1 MSHRPFEEW
10 ILGEEPLTPAESDAL
25 RRHLETCE
33 VCRRLAA
40 SWPAVETQLR
50 STSLVQPTAGFVVRW
65 RERRVALA
73 GARPQRAWW
82 VFAASLASAGLA
94 AAVVLW
100 DLASLL
106 ASPSAALQT
115 WIRGLVQWSVFFRA
129 AGDIL
134 QAAVSILPVGLIGGI
149 GLGLMAASAG
159 LVALWIFSL
168 NRTAYQGVRS

>member
-33 VCRRLAA
+33 ACRRLAA
-40 SWPAVETQLR
+40 SWPAVQTQLR
-50 STSLVQPTAGFVVRW
+50 SATLAQPMAGFVLRW
-65 RERRVALA
+65 RERRAATA

-82 VFAASLASAGLA
+82 IFAASLASAGLA

-106 ASPSAALQT
+106 ASPSTALQT
-115 WIRGLVQWSVFFRA
+115 WIRDLVQWSVFLRA
-129 AGDIL
+129 ASDIL
-134 QAAVSILPVGLIGGI
+134 QAAASILPVGLIGGI
-149 GLGLMAASAG
+149 GLGLMAAIAG
-159 LVALWIFSL
+159 LVAVWVISL
-168 NRTAYQGVRS
+168 NRTAHEGVRS